1 MDITVNDI
9 RHPKAEALAS
19 FLHLSIINQED
30 RIDALICDMFGQ
42 PYTIESAPL
51 YVREWVVQ
59 QLQGSLCAMQLLHT
73 LTDSA
78 SADQGMLP
86 ALAEQQRADLALWS
100 STLS

>member
-9 RHPKAEALAS
+9 QHPKAEALAA

-42 PYTIESAPL
+42 SYTIESAPL
-51 YVREWVVQ
+51 YVRQWVVQ

-73 LTDSA
+73 LTDYETE
-78 SADQGMLP
+78 DQGMLP
-86 ALAEQQRADLALWS
+86 DLAAQQRADLALWS